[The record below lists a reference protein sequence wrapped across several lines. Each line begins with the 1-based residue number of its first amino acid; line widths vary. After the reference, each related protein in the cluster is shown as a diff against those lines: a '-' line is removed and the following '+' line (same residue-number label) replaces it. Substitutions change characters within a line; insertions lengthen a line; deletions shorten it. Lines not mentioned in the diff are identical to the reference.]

1 MNAEIKTD
9 TGVTARTWGWLKGF
23 PKRHKVITTL
33 AILYVIFKLITT
45 PIVNPFASD
54 VYTIRGRFPFNK
66 GYELA
71 FDQRV
76 LGQAKWFRAWCGWP
90 LSEEGNCYKG
100 FEILKPTRIGENHYK
115 LNVYRDRYFTGLQG
129 WEHRISHIEYKSDA
143 AIDLNRH
150 SLRDYVGDESSVCD
164 DSEEFLNKFKG
175 KLFCTSQLTHKD
187 FKVLSLTDGRPVQP
201 NEELINFWLD
211 SELTPMLE
219 AHKQGAKP

>member
-1 MNAEIKTD
+1 MSEETPIQAS
-9 TGVTARTWGWLKGF
+9 VTVRALRWLKAF
-23 PKRHKVITTL
+23 AWRHKVISAL
-33 AILYVIFKLITT
+33 GLFYLLSKAIMT

-54 VYTIRGRFPFNK
+54 VYTIRGRFPFDK

-76 LGQAKWFRAWCGWP
+76 LGQTKWFRAWCGWP

-100 FEILKPTRIGENHYK
+100 FEVLKPTRIDENHYE
-115 LNVYRDRYFTGLQG
+115 LRVYRDRYFAGPQG
-129 WEHRISHIEYKSDA
+129 WEHRISHIEYKTDA
-143 AIDLNRH
+143 GIDLNRH

-164 DSEEFLNKFKG
+164 DSEEFLKKYKG
-175 KLFCTSQLTHKD
+175 ELFCTSQLTHKD
-187 FKVLSLTDGRPVQP
+187 FKVLHLPDGQPVMP
-201 NEELINFWLD
+201 NEQLINFWLD